1 MDRIDLQVEI
11 MPVPFEKL
19 ANTAP
24 GESSAAIRER
34 VVKARVVQSLRY
46 RDTHGVHCNAQM
58 TPRLLDEYAH
68 LTPDCMRVLE
78 TAIKRFDMSARA
90 YDRIRKV
97 ARTIADL
104 DYANSPSSTAEAAV
118 SAPILV
124 HHISEAISYRNLDR
138 STWGSDTGLPIT
150 LR

>member
-1 MDRIDLQVEI
+1 
-11 MPVPFEKL
+11 
-19 ANTAP
+19 
-24 GESSAAIRER
+24 
-34 VVKARVVQSLRY
+34 
-46 RDTHGVHCNAQM
+46 M

-104 DYANSPSSTAEAAV
+104 DYANSPSTTPSLDSSVIEAAV

-124 HHISEAISYRNLDR
+124 HHMSEAISYRNLDR
-138 STWGSDTGLPIT
+138 STWGSDTGLPIP